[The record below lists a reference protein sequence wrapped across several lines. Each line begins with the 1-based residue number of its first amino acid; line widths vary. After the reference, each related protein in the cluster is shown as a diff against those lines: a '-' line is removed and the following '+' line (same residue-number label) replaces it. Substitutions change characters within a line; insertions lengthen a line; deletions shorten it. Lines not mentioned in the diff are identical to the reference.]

1 MSSEPVHIKRV
12 FIYFVC
18 LPKEEFKLEVIEFKA
33 SRTSAAVLYVYVATF
48 CSSGCKL
55 LQIHNASHRI
65 LAAAYYD
72 TV

>member
-33 SRTSAAVLYVYVATF
+33 SRTSAAV
-48 CSSGCKL
+48 
-55 LQIHNASHRI
+55 
-65 LAAAYYD
+65 
-72 TV
+72 